1 MWPNN
6 RGLEGAKAER
16 GRLTEDRKRKIKEG
30 NEGKINRLIKVND
43 E

>member
-6 RGLEGAKAER
+6 RGVEGAKAER
-16 GRLTEDRKRKIKEG
+16 GRHTEDGERRIKEG
-30 NEGKINRLIKVND
+30 NEGKINRLIKLND